1 MKLTKDQEKAL
12 ARIREADYEYRT
24 LREAA
29 EQEIRDLVEK
39 RVEAAKAR
47 RDVLVY
53 QARQG
58 KSPIPVL
65 RIAREGLST
74 TATITAYQAIENGKL
89 YAEPAATKSVEAS
102 GDSSTPAD
110 EFVRTGPTSF
120 RVTPSVSEVATILG
134 MIGMDEAAYEAS
146 EQLQSAEFE
155 LSDGA
160 LVNVTPAFDP
170 QTGRHPVVALVQAPS
185 SQYGQSVRKW
195 AEENLAA

>member
-1 MKLTKDQEKAL
+1 MKLTKEQEKTL
-12 ARIREADYEYRT
+12 ASIREADYEYRT

-29 EQEIRDLVEK
+29 EREIRDLVEK

-58 KSPIPVL
+58 KNPIPVL

-89 YAEPAATKSVEAS
+89 YAEPAAVRGVEATEAS
-102 GDSSTPAD
+102 HATA

-120 RVTPSVSEVATILG
+120 RVTPSAGEVATILG
-134 MIGMDEAAYEAS
+134 MIGLDKADYEAS

-155 LSDGA
+155 LSNGA
-160 LVNVTPAFDP
+160 LVSLTPAFDP
-170 QTGRHPVVALVQAPS
+170 QMGRHPVVALVQAPS

-195 AEENLAA
+195 AEENIAA

>member
-89 YAEPAATKSVEAS
+89 YAEPAAAKTVEAS
-102 GDSSTPAD
+102 GDNPAPA

-120 RVTPSVSEVATILG
+120 RVTPGVNEVATILG
-134 MIGMDEAAYEAS
+134 MIGMDKAAYEAS

-195 AEENLAA
+195 AEENIAA